1 MTKTTGR
8 RIPAPPSTGM
18 RALFAVSGI
27 LAILLGVFVLLQPAA
42 ALLAVAWLFGL
53 YFITIGVLRIVHAIA
68 ASTTSTGYRVVTG
81 ILGLIVLVG
90 GVLVL
95 LNPGL
100 GEWGVAIAIGLSW
113 IVEGFIAI
121 IVSAVE
127 EKRWW
132 SILYGV
138 LAIIAGLIVVF
149 LPFQSAG
156 ILLIGAAVIAIIAGV
171 VQLVRAILGGRKP
184 RA

>member
-1 MTKTTGR
+1 M
-8 RIPAPPSTGM
+8 
-18 RALFAVSGI
+18 
-27 LAILLGVFVLLQPAA
+27 LLQPAA

-68 ASTTSTGYRVVTG
+68 ATATSTGYRVLTG

-100 GEWGVAIAIGLSW
+100 GVWGVAIAIGLSW
-113 IVEGFIAI
+113 IVEGFMAI

-132 SILYGV
+132 SIL
-138 LAIIAGLIVVF
+138 
-149 LPFQSAG
+149 
-156 ILLIGAAVIAIIAGV
+156 
-171 VQLVRAILGGRKP
+171 
-184 RA
+184 